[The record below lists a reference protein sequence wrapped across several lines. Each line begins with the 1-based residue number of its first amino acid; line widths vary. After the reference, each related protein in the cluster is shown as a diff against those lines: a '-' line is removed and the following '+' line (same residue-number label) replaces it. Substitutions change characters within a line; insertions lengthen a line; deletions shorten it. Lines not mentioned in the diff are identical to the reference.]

1 MGNIFSNN
9 SPEILLAVAINFF
22 LVFILF
28 LMNLSTKSKL
38 KKLRNKY
45 NRFMSGISSSGNIE
59 GMLEES
65 ITKVH
70 EIVSK
75 NKEIENQINQIE
87 RTLMTC
93 IQKVGV
99 IRFNAFDNVGSD
111 LSFAISLL
119 DDSDNG
125 IVLSGIYSRDSSSTY
140 AKPVVGGKSKYPLSA
155 EELQALDIAK
165 KIYRERPL

>member
-9 SPEILLAVAINFF
+9 SPEILLSVAINFF

-99 IRFNAFDNVGSD
+99 VRFNAFDNVGSD